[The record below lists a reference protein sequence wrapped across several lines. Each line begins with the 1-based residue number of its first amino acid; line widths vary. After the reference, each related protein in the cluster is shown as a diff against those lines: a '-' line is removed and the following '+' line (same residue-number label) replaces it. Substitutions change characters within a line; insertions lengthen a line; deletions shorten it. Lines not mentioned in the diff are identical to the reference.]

1 MGKLELKKQKK
12 KDALFNTAFELFTT
26 KGTNQTTISDIVN
39 KAGVAKGTFY
49 LYFKDKY
56 DIRNKLVSHESS
68 KLFKHAAANL
78 TQYCLKNNLTLG
90 FEDKIIFIVDY
101 VLNAMQKNKLILRFI
116 SKNLSWG
123 IFRQAI
129 TNNAQDDEGD
139 ILAYFRNILT
149 DHPTIHFRAP
159 ETMLF
164 LIIELAS
171 STSYSTILDNDPMS
185 FDELKPYLNESIR
198 AIIRNHII
206 EDASETQA
214 N

>member
-1 MGKLELKKQKK
+1 MGKVDDNKQQKLES
-12 KDALFNTAFELFTT
+12 LFKSAYDLFLTQ
-26 KGTNQTTISDIVN
+26 GISKTSIHDIVQ

-56 DIRNKLVSHESS
+56 EIRDRLIAKTAGR
-68 KLFKHAAANL
+68 LFMSAHDALEKA
-78 TQYCLKNNLTLG
+78 QIPE

-101 VLNAMQKNKLILRFI
+101 VLDEMVKNKQILKFI

-129 TNNAQDDEGD
+129 TKNEADADVDVMG
-139 ILAYFRNILT
+139 YFYRLVKENPDVKLK
-149 DHPTIHFRAP
+149 AP

-171 STSYSTILDNDPMS
+171 STSYSTILENDPIS
-185 FDELKPYLNESIR
+185 YEELKPYLNESIR
-198 AIIRNHII
+198 AIIRNHVV
-206 EDASETQA
+206 T
-214 N
+214 

>member
-1 MGKLELKKQKK
+1 
-12 KDALFNTAFELFTT
+12 
-26 KGTNQTTISDIVN
+26 
-39 KAGVAKGTFY
+39 
-49 LYFKDKY
+49 
-56 DIRNKLVSHESS
+56 
-68 KLFKHAAANL
+68 
-78 TQYCLKNNLTLG
+78 
-90 FEDKIIFIVDY
+90 
-101 VLNAMQKNKLILRFI
+101 MQKNKLILRFI

-129 TNNAQDDEGD
+129 TNNTQDE
-139 ILAYFRNILT
+139 ILAYFSNILL
-149 DHPTIHFRAP
+149 DHPTIKLRAP

-185 FDELKPYLNESIR
+185 FEELKPYLNESIR

-206 EDASETQA
+206 EDTAE

>member
-1 MGKLELKKQKK
+1 MGKVDENKQQKLES
-12 KDALFNTAFELFTT
+12 LFKSAYDLFLTQ
-26 KGTNQTTISDIVN
+26 GISKTSIHDIVQ

-56 DIRNKLVSHESS
+56 EIRDRLIAKTAG
-68 KLFKHAAANL
+68 KLFMAAHDELERA
-78 TQYCLKNNLTLG
+78 QIPE

-101 VLNAMQKNKLILRFI
+101 VLDEMVKSRAVLKFV

-129 TNNAQDDEGD
+129 TKNDKDSD
-139 ILAYFRNILT
+139 IDVMGFFNKMVKENPDVKLK
-149 DHPTIHFRAP
+149 AP

-171 STSYSTILDNDPMS
+171 STSYSTILENDPIS
-185 FDELKPYLNESIR
+185 YEELKPYLNESIR
-198 AIIRNHII
+198 AIIRNHMI
-206 EDASETQA
+206 E
-214 N
+214 